1 MGKFTHRI
9 RRCNGNK
16 AAWMLV
22 ALRDD
27 GSEIDSYGGYTTA
40 LSIDALLKY
49 AGGLLPQPGD
59 LIELVYYAPERSE
72 AV

>member
-1 MGKFTHRI
+1 MNKFTHRI

-27 GSEIDSYGGYTTA
+27 GSEIDNHGGYTTA
-40 LSIDALLKY
+40 MSIDHLLKH
-49 AGGLLPQPGD
+49 ARGLLPEPGD
-59 LIELVYYAPERSE
+59 LIELVYYTPERE
-72 AV
+72 AL